1 MINSFILRITI
12 VLSLLSVW
20 SAAAAFE
27 PFVVKKIDVQGLQR
41 ISVGTVF
48 NYLPIEPED
57 QVNSAATARAIRAL
71 FKTGFFQDVAM
82 ERIGDT
88 LSIILVERPSI
99 DALKF
104 DGNDEI
110 ETSTLMDSMKSLG
123 FSEGKI
129 FNRSL
134 LDKVVLDLKQQYMA
148 LGKYSVK
155 VVPEILQLERN
166 RVDILVK
173 IDEGDDSSI
182 QHLNIVGNSAYSDS
196 RLKELLELGERPLF
210 ALFSSK
216 DQYAREKLSGD
227 LERLRSFYMDSGY
240 INFAINSTQVSI
252 TPDKSGVYVTINIS
266 EGEQFRVSD
275 VTITGD
281 TILST
286 DELRVLIPIKSGDI
300 FSRSSVIKGNE
311 KIGEKLG
318 NLGYAFANINPI
330 PQLNDEKREVS
341 LNYYV
346 DPGKRVFV
354 RRVTVSGNQSTKDEV
369 VRRELRQMESGWI
382 STGKVKRSKERLDR
396 LGFFQEVS
404 VTTPAVSGNNDQV
417 DLNVKLLENETN
429 GTFNAGVG
437 YSDTEGMTL
446 SASVSQKNF
455 LGSGKSFGLNVN
467 TSSASTLYSFNITD
481 PYSTLNGVSR
491 KISVSYRKADAT
503 ELDSADYTTDTYG
516 ASVNFGV
523 PISEFNTFRYGIAA
537 ERTKINTSATT
548 STEIT
553 DFCTNT
559 ASVGD
564 CSFSTLKLSSSID
577 HDTRDRFL
585 FPTKGSLTS
594 LSAIVAVPMG
604 DEVISF
610 YKSTAKHKA
619 YFSLAKNVVLSG
631 RGELSYAGVYNN
643 GLLPPYELYR
653 AGGVE
658 SVRGYSSYSLGATA
672 DTFDADGKSIGGDM
686 RLLANAELTFPPPWS
701 EKQNSSMRFALF
713 LDAGNVFNKVNG
725 LELSQLRYSVG
736 AALAWITPVGPL
748 KFSFGVPI
756 NKQDGDQVE
765 SFQFTVGVL

>member
-12 VLSLLSVW
+12 VLSLLSIW

-82 ERIGDT
+82 ERRGDT

-99 DALKF
+99 DTLKF

-182 QHLNIVGNSAYSDS
+182 QHLNIVGNSAYNDS

-300 FSRSSVIKGNE
+300 FSRSNVIKGNE

-354 RRVTVSGNQSTKDEV
+354 RRVTVSGNHSTKDEV

-516 ASVNFGV
+516 AAVHFGV

-548 STEIT
+548 STVIT
-553 DFCTNT
+553 DF
-559 ASVGD
+559 
-564 CSFSTLKLSSSID
+564 
-577 HDTRDRFL
+577 
-585 FPTKGSLTS
+585 
-594 LSAIVAVPMG
+594 VAM
-604 DEVISF
+604 
-610 YKSTAKHKA
+610 
-619 YFSLAKNVVLSG
+619 LQ
-631 RGELSYAGVYNN
+631 R
-643 GLLPPYELYR
+643 
-653 AGGVE
+653 
-658 SVRGYSSYSLGATA
+658 
-672 DTFDADGKSIGGDM
+672 
-686 RLLANAELTFPPPWS
+686 
-701 EKQNSSMRFALF
+701 
-713 LDAGNVFNKVNG
+713 
-725 LELSQLRYSVG
+725 
-736 AALAWITPVGPL
+736 
-748 KFSFGVPI
+748 
-756 NKQDGDQVE
+756 
-765 SFQFTVGVL
+765 